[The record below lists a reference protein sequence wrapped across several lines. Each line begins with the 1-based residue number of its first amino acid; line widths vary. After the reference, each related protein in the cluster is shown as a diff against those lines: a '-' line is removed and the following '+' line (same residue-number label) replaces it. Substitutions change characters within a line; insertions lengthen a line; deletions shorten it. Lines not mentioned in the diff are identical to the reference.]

1 MAALRAAIAASSA
14 DASKSGLEGAV
25 AEAAM
30 PEVQAN
36 QDVAALQRR
45 AEAQKI
51 RRQAA
56 SSMANIGDPATWI
69 SNATALASKV
79 ANTPTEENVR
89 AFELGPLQ
97 ELAQIAQNDPVGAQQ
112 MAIQLLSGMGLL
124 PGESPKSEISLGD
137 VVVGGLVGG
146 VSPSAG
152 VNTAFLRSSARR
164 NRLER
169 IASGL
174 KGFIRPKQ

>member
-1 MAALRAAIAASSA
+1 
-14 DASKSGLEGAV
+14 
-25 AEAAM
+25 
-30 PEVQAN
+30 
-36 QDVAALQRR
+36 
-45 AEAQKI
+45 
-51 RRQAA
+51 
-56 SSMANIGDPATWI
+56 
-69 SNATALASKV
+69 
-79 ANTPTEENVR
+79 
-89 AFELGPLQ
+89 
-97 ELAQIAQNDPVGAQQ
+97 
-112 MAIQLLSGMGLL
+112 MGLL

-146 VSPSAG
+146 VSPSTG